1 MPRTAATARVTT
13 RPDPS
18 QWRDDELMT
27 LTEAAAL
34 FWPAGP
40 LSTAS
45 LRTAHRNGQLAVA
58 VIARKFLTTK
68 AAVEAMARQNLRVV
82 ASRPA
87 VRERRPE
94 NARVPAP
101 EDALRRKITEC
112 IAVRPSRS

>member
-1 MPRTAATARVTT
+1 MPRTAAPARVET

-27 LTEAAAL
+27 LGEAAAL

-40 LSTAS
+40 LSMAS

-68 AAVEAMARQNLRVV
+68 AAVEAMARENLHVTP
-82 ASRPA
+82 SRPA
-87 VRERRPE
+87 VRERCPE
-94 NARVPAP
+94 RALAP
-101 EDALRRKITEC
+101 PREDALRRKIAEC
-112 IAVRPSRS
+112 IAIRSS